1 MEKEEEGEVYS
12 IPDLI
17 KTIREANITGMK
29 LLYLFYD
36 KCPEMALKNVKIGNK
51 YLSYIHISCFELV
64 ENQYYS
70 EEPNKYFTKE
80 LYAKIDPSEINKT
93 DAIGIKSKKKYVRY
107 NFHKIISP
115 ENAFGNS
122 SLSDSVLFYFAV
134 PKEEAE
140 DFEEYLFA
148 KNRREIIIEKA
159 LKEMEQYIGFPY
171 AYGGGANR
179 TSLDSV
185 GTAEM
190 DCSEFMSRF
199 IQKACGLE
207 KVPGYT
213 TTLMKN
219 WIRNKKYGDD
229 NLEYLDGS
237 KDKKFKNIQPGDVFL
252 WWTEEKGG
260 HTGVIVSY
268 DSTTDLVTVIE
279 AIGENGSR
287 EESLSKNLTGYCK
300 DCIRISVYTRTGAS
314 LADHDG
320 WEGYFRPKI
329 K

>member
-17 KTIREANITGMK
+17 KTIREANINGMK

-93 DAIGIKSKKKYVRY
+93 DAIGIKSKKKYVRF

-171 AYGGGANR
+171 AFGGGANR

-190 DCSEFMSRF
+190 DCSEFVSRF

-207 KVPGYT
+207 KVPDYST
-213 TTLMKN
+213 ALMNN
-219 WIRNKKYGDD
+219 WIENKKFGDN
-229 NLEYLDGS
+229 NLEYLKGS
-237 KDKKFKNIQPGDVFL
+237 DDENFKDIQPGDVFL
-252 WWTEEKGG
+252 WRTTSVG
-260 HTGVIVSY
+260 HVGVVVTY
-268 DSTTDLVTVIE
+268 NSTTDLVTVME
-279 AIGENGSR
+279 AIGESGAS
-287 EESLSKNLTGYCK
+287 EESLSKNLNGYCK
-300 DCIRISVYTRTGAS
+300 DCLRISLYTRTGKS
-314 LADHDG
+314 LANHIG
-320 WEGYFRPKI
+320 WKGYFRTKI